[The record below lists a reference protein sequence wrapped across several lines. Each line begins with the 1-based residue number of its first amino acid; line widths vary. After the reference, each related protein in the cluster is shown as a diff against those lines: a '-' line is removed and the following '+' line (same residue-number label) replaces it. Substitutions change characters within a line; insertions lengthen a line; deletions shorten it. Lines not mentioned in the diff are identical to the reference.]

1 MPLSQKARLLLDRV
15 GANRPPEAIELHN
28 FKAYGEKGSGR
39 IPLKPITLVFGRNS
53 AGKSSLLHSLLWLDH
68 GITTGEWDLH
78 HPRLSGDMIDL
89 GGFENFV
96 HKHEGERTIVV
107 TLAMNGRNR
116 LPEGIELTLGIGKVT
131 EAFDDEG
138 TEDPT
143 DPVSHWER
151 NRYRDLEVP
160 EDSIGIRSYEIS
172 HQGETVL
179 RFTRRKSLLK
189 IDVFSL
195 SLHLFENLAEPLP
208 KQELP
213 ALDQERLDQAIARL
227 LGKIPFQVKARTL
240 LGAGVLPSPYLRS
253 RAGLSQDR
261 NPGADLDPIEDRLL
275 KVISTLTRAA
285 ASNLGANGPRD
296 LISTVY
302 LGPIRVY
309 PDRDFTMVKETD
321 RGDWL
326 SSGLFAWELLKE
338 LPKARE
344 RVNRLLKEVLHVD
357 YEFQIANR
365 SLSPEEAFAVID
377 RKLTEH
383 FVARGQEQDPDDP
396 DPQSMVD
403 ELSEEISELL
413 ETAATSNN
421 SGLLRLVDSRSGTP
435 LTAKDVGMGIS
446 QVVPILVATSALSAK
461 TICMEQPELHLHPA
475 LQANLADAMIDS
487 ALSRTNTLVIET
499 HSEHLILRLLRRI
512 RETTRGKLPE
522 GKLPL
527 RPADIAVLYVKA
539 GEEGSEVRELR
550 VNDQGRFIDNWP
562 NGFFEERFNE
572 EF

>member
-1 MPLSQKARLLLDRV
+1 
-15 GANRPPEAIELHN
+15 
-28 FKAYGEKGSGR
+28 
-39 IPLKPITLVFGRNS
+39 
-53 AGKSSLLHSLLWLDH
+53 
-68 GITTGEWDLH
+68 
-78 HPRLSGDMIDL
+78 
-89 GGFENFV
+89 
-96 HKHEGERTIVV
+96 
-107 TLAMNGRNR
+107 
-116 LPEGIELTLGIGKVT
+116 
-131 EAFDDEG
+131 
-138 TEDPT
+138 
-143 DPVSHWER
+143 
-151 NRYRDLEVP
+151 
-160 EDSIGIRSYEIS
+160 
-172 HQGETVL
+172 
-179 RFTRRKSLLK
+179 
-189 IDVFSL
+189 
-195 SLHLFENLAEPLP
+195 
-208 KQELP
+208 
-213 ALDQERLDQAIARL
+213 
-227 LGKIPFQVKARTL
+227 
-240 LGAGVLPSPYLRS
+240 
-253 RAGLSQDR
+253 
-261 NPGADLDPIEDRLL
+261 
-275 KVISTLTRAA
+275 
-285 ASNLGANGPRD
+285 
-296 LISTVY
+296 
-302 LGPIRVY
+302 
-309 PDRDFTMVKETD
+309 
-321 RGDWL
+321 
-326 SSGLFAWELLKE
+326 
-338 LPKARE
+338 
-344 RVNRLLKEVLHVD
+344 VNRLLKEVLHVD

-499 HSEHLILRLLRRI
+499 HSEHLILRLLRRV